1 MRETLKHV
9 EAFNYYYSL
18 GTKRSFKLVQREFN
32 VSNNTVARWSKAF
45 HWQDRIKERDREN
58 AERLK
63 AETDN
68 EIVQS
73 KKDYRALIRRAVEE
87 FKKKLEAGEI
97 QIRKVDD
104 LVALAK
110 LDLLLAG
117 ESNNDNDLVI
127 KIIPPEQLKE

>member
-58 AERLK
+58 AEKLK
-63 AETDN
+63 AKVDKA
-68 EIVQS
+68 IVQS
-73 KKDYRALIRRAVEE
+73 KKDYRELIGRAVKE
-87 FKKKLEAGEI
+87 FARKLEAGEI

-117 ESNNDNDLVI
+117 ESSNDNDLVI
-127 KIIPPEQLKE
+127 KIIPPEHLRE

>member
-45 HWQDRIKERDREN
+45 HWQDRIKERDQEN

-63 AETDN
+63 AETDKA
-68 EIVQS
+68 IVQS
-73 KKDYRALIRRAVEE
+73 KKDYRELISRAVKE
-87 FKKKLEAGEI
+87 FARKLEAGEI

-117 ESNNDNDLVI
+117 ESSNDNDLVI
-127 KIIPPEQLKE
+127 KIIPPEHLRE